1 MKHFHAQGQWVW
13 LALLVLGAAAPC
25 VWASANYS
33 AVILAD
39 MPIGYWPLGES
50 NTQSIA
56 ADMSTTGWNGVY
68 SRGVTS
74 GVPGA
79 IKNSPDTAAAFD
91 GMSGYVDFYGAA
103 ANPYNLSNGFTLEAW
118 VINAG
123 PSEGASTGRIFDTRI
138 LPTSPTAGG
147 YGFGVLTNSNF
158 MRFTTYGILDY
169 DTNVPVP
176 VDGNWHYVAVV
187 FDSSNAA
194 NFYLD
199 GTLQQS
205 ISGNL
210 PAAPSPSPLNIGRSP
225 IANGSASKPPQ
236 GFSQYWNGSINEAA
250 IYNYELTSAQIMAHH
265 NAGISP

>member
-1 MKHFHAQGQWVW
+1 MKRFHAPGHWGW
-13 LALLVLGAAAPC
+13 IALLVLGAAPPGVC
-25 VWASANYS
+25 ASANYA

-39 MPIGYWPLGES
+39 NPIGYWPLGES
-50 NTQSIA
+50 STNSIA
-56 ADMSTTGWNGVY
+56 VDLSVTGWNGIY

-79 IKNSPDTAAAFD
+79 INNGPDTAATLD
-91 GMSGYVDFYGAA
+91 GMSGYIDMYGGA
-103 ANPYNLSNGFTLEAW
+103 ANPYNLSNSFTLEAW

-147 YGFGVLTNSNF
+147 YGFGVLTSNNQ
-158 MRFTTYGILDY
+158 MRFTTYGIQDY
-169 DTNVPVP
+169 DSNVVVP
-176 VDGNWHYVAVV
+176 VDGAWHHVVVV
-187 FDSSNAA
+187 FDQFNAA

-199 GTLQQS
+199 GVFQQS
-205 ISGNL
+205 ISGNA
-210 PAAPSPSPLNIGRSP
+210 PAAPSPSPLNIGRAP
-225 IANGSASKPPQ
+225 IANGSSSKPPQ

-250 IYNYELTSAQIMAHH
+250 IYDQELMADQIAAHY